1 MPAVRYVV
9 PGATSSAFVPVPA
22 ATTAVVRYKHEV
34 TGQPGTQAIGTG
46 LADFGAAGQVVNGI
60 PVRGAGA
67 GYNQGSGTMP
77 AVWFPQL
84 YYERALSELPEVSI
98 YSDNQ
103 MPVPAMDPR
112 GVAARMARPPQ
123 FLGQAQVAQARAM
136 PKWGNFLPWTRGA
149 AAGASS
155 YPAWAGGQS

>member
-9 PGATSSAFVPVPA
+9 PGATSSAFVPAPA
-22 ATTAVVRYKHEV
+22 QTTAVVRYKMEV
-34 TGQPGTQAIGTG
+34 TGQPGTQAIPAG
-46 LADFGAAGQVVNGI
+46 LADFPGGQVVNGQ

-67 GYNQGSGTMP
+67 GYNQGSNTMP
-77 AVWFPQL
+77 PVWYPQL
-84 YYERALSELPEVSI
+84 YYERRLSEVPEVSI

-103 MPVPAMDPR
+103 LPVPAMDPR

-123 FLGQAQVAQARAM
+123 FLGQAQLVQAKAL
-136 PKWGNFLPWTRGA
+136 PKWANFVPWTRGA

-155 YPAWAGGQS
+155 AGAH

>member
-9 PGATSSAFVPVPA
+9 PGATSGAFVPVPA
-22 ATTAVVRYKHEV
+22 ATTAVVRYKMEV
-34 TGQPGTQAIGTG
+34 TGQPGTQAIPAG
-46 LADFGAAGQVVNGI
+46 LADFGAGGQTVNGVS
-60 PVRGAGA
+60 VRGAGA
-67 GYNQGSGTMP
+67 GYNQGSNTMP
-77 AVWFPQL
+77 PVWYPQL
-84 YYERALSELPEVSI
+84 YYERHLSEVPEVSI

-123 FLGQAQVAQARAM
+123 FLGQQQVTQARAM
-136 PKWGNFLPWTRGA
+136 PKWANFMPWTRGA

-155 YPAWAGGQS
+155 LPAWAGGQS